1 VAAEF
6 VELKQPRLSAATVGV
21 LAPAVARPS
30 YDRDRHGCG
39 IVHLGVGAFMRAHI
53 AVYCDQVLATEGGD
67 WAIAGVSLRRPD
79 VQRQLNPQDG
89 LYLVGIRGPQ
99 QRGYRLIG
107 ALKNVSL
114 ATEDPGALVDRLAVP
129 QTRIVSVTVTE
140 KGYCA
145 DTHRGGLDERH
156 PAILHDLAEPRS
168 PASLVGILHAA
179 CLKRRD
185 DGAGGLSILSCDNL
199 PGNGQLLRRAVLDFA
214 ALSGGGAADFI
225 RERVRF
231 PSTMVDRIVP
241 ATAGED
247 IAAAARE
254 TGVYDAGLVCT
265 EPFTQWVI
273 EDDFANGRPA
283 WECAGAL
290 LVGDV
295 APYETAKL
303 RLLNGAHSTCAYLG
317 YLAGHEF
324 VHEVMADAT
333 LARFVEEL
341 MREEISPVTPAPA
354 GMAHERYIPD
364 LLERFRNPSLRH
376 RTQQI
381 AMDGSQKLP
390 QRLLATIRLQ
400 LERGGPIASLSLAVA
415 AWMRYALGAD
425 ESGKHIEVSD
435 PLSNRFAA
443 IADECGHS
451 PTALVDRFLELQTV
465 FGDVLP
471 GESRF
476 RCALLAALESLLQRG
491 SRASALRWLETK
503 GAE

>member
-1 VAAEF
+1 VAAESA
-6 VELKQPRLSAATVGV
+6 ELKQPRLSAATVGV
-21 LAPAVARPS
+21 LAGSVARPR

-53 AVYCDQVLATEGGD
+53 AVYCDQVLGTEGGD
-67 WAIAGVSLRRPD
+67 WAITGVSLRRPD

-89 LYLVGIRGPQ
+89 LYLVGIRGEGKH
-99 QRGYRLIG
+99 GYRLVG
-107 ALKNVSL
+107 ALKDVSL
-114 ATEDPGALVDRLAVP
+114 ATEDPGALVARLAGP

-156 PAILHDLAEPRS
+156 PAVLHDLAAPRM
-168 PASLVGILHAA
+168 PASLIGILHAA

-214 ALSGGGAADFI
+214 ALTGGGAAGFI
-225 RERVRF
+225 RDNVRF

-247 IAAAARE
+247 IVAAARH

-273 EDDFANGRPA
+273 EHDFANGRPA
-283 WECAGAL
+283 WETAGAL
-290 LVGDV
+290 LVADV

-324 VHEVMADAT
+324 VHEVMADST
-333 LARFVEEL
+333 LARFVEAL

-354 GMAHERYIPD
+354 GMEHERYIPD
-364 LLERFRNPSLRH
+364 LLERFRNRSLNH

-400 LERGGPIASLSLAVA
+400 LERGGPIDGLSLAVA
-415 AWMRYALGAD
+415 AWMRYVLGTD
-425 ESGKHIEVSD
+425 ELGNPIEVSD
-435 PLSNRFAA
+435 PLSSRFAA

-451 PTALVDRFLELQTV
+451 PGALVDRFLGLQIV
-465 FGDVLP
+465 FGNVLP

-476 RCALLAALESLLQRG
+476 RRALLAGLESLLQRG
-491 SRASALRWLETK
+491 SRAAAERWLATR
-503 GAE
+503 GGQ